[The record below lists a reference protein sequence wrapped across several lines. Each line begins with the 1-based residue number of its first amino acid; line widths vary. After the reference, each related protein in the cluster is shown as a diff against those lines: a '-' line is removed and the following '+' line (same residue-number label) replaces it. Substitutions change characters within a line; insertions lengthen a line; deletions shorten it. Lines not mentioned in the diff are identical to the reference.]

1 MIFAYSTAHLAWFPT
16 LNNGELAAMYILT
29 FFLLFSFG
37 PGQYSLD
44 GWLSVRR
51 QEKRKPVKDKFE

>member
-1 MIFAYSTAHLAWFPT
+1 
-16 LNNGELAAMYILT
+16 MYILT

-51 QEKRKPVKDKFE
+51 QERRKSVKNKRE